1 MAAVGQA
8 RETFFMTTL
17 NAIATPSRGAPPVT
31 GLEEAGRAGKEA
43 PQRGI
48 RLMLV
53 EDDQDFRMA
62 AAAELEDLGFEV
74 EAFADGAVL
83 LEAFANG
90 ATADV
95 IVLDWN
101 LPTLSG
107 IDLIPRLRR
116 AGVLLPVVLL
126 TGRSTPNLENLA
138 LDHGALDFVDKT
150 RGLPILAKRIRL
162 ILDSAKKPDVMRAE
176 EALMVGP
183 LELKLRVCRV
193 LWKGIDVGLTLTEYK
208 IVHLLAAN
216 LGNHLTYRAVYD
228 TMHHA
233 GFIAGSGEDGY
244 RTNVRSCIKRI
255 RNKFRALDPEFA
267 CIANY
272 PSFGYRWEVDPLPT
286 GK

>member
-1 MAAVGQA
+1 
-8 RETFFMTTL
+8 MTSPLST
-17 NAIATPSRGAPPVT
+17 IATPSGGASPASALSEP
-31 GLEEAGRAGKEA
+31 GRGKET
-43 PQRGI
+43 PPERQV
-48 RLMLV
+48 RLVLV
-53 EDDQDFRMA
+53 EDDRDFREA

-74 EAFADGAVL
+74 ECFADGASL

-101 LPTLSG
+101 LPALSG

-162 ILDSAKKPDVMRAE
+162 ILESAKKPEVMRAE
-176 EALMVGP
+176 ELLDVGP
-183 LELKLRVCRV
+183 LQLKLRVCRAS
-193 LWKGIDVGLTLTEYK
+193 WKGADVGLTLTEYK
-208 IVHLLAAN
+208 IVHLLVSN

-228 TMHHA
+228 TMHHE

-255 RNKFRALDPEFA
+255 RNKFRVLDPDFA

-272 PSFGYRWEVDPLPT
+272 PSFGYRWEVDPLPPPS

>member
-1 MAAVGQA
+1 
-8 RETFFMTTL
+8 MTTSL
-17 NAIATPSRGAPPVT
+17 NASTTPRGAGPSAPPIT
-31 GLEEAGRAGKEA
+31 GVGGSKEEPHRTV
-43 PQRGI
+43 
-48 RLMLV
+48 RLVLV
-53 EDDQDFRMA
+53 EDDGDFREA

-74 EAFADGAVL
+74 ECFADGAAL
-83 LEAFANG
+83 LEAFAHG
-90 ATADV
+90 TSADV

-101 LPTLSG
+101 LPTISG

-138 LDHGALDFVDKT
+138 LDHGALDFIDKT

-162 ILDSAKKPDVMRAE
+162 ILDSAKRPEVMRTE
-176 EALMVGP
+176 ETLEVGALQ
-183 LELKLRVCRV
+183 LKLRVCRA
-193 LWKGIDVGLTLTEYK
+193 LWNGADVGLTLTEYK
-208 IVHLLAAN
+208 IVHLLVTN
-216 LGNHLTYRAVYD
+216 RGNHLTYRAGYD

-255 RNKFRALDPEFA
+255 RNKFRMLDGNFS

-272 PSFGYRWEVDPLPT
+272 PSFGYRWEVDPLPP
-286 GK
+286 G